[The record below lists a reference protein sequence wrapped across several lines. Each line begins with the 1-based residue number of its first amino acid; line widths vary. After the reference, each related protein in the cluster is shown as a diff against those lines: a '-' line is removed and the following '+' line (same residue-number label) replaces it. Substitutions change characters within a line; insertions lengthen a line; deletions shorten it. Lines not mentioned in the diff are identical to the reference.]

1 MQADNLNRS
10 GIGAAATA
18 DVMMMMTIG
27 YLIDWLID

>member
-10 GIGAAATA
+10 GIAAAATA

-27 YLIDWLID
+27 YLIG